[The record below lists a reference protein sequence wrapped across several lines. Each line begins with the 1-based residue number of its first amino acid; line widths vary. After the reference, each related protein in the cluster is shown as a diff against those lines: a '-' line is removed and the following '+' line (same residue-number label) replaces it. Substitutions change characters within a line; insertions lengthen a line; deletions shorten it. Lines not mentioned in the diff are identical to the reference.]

1 MAAEA
6 AATARPRARP
16 APALGAVHRRL
27 GLVVAL
33 VVLATAVS
41 GVGLAYRETVWRWQH
56 PALAGSPEAAAP
68 AALAAAASR
77 AAGRFVPGE
86 ALLLDAPRAG
96 RNGWLVHLPDDGLA
110 LVSAEGDRLL
120 ARWSESRSPFG
131 VLLDLHVHLLAGETG
146 RTVAGAF
153 AIVTLLAVA
162 LGRILF
168 ARGVPRVRL
177 RELFPQRMTRGRWML
192 AHRQWG
198 ALATAP
204 IAVVVTCGLLLAWH
218 WAWRPGLPAPE
229 TLAEPTITAAA
240 TADVATLTAVLEA
253 AARTWPDA
261 RVRFLDLRGL
271 PDGRVTLRLRRDG
284 EAHPNGRSSLVV
296 DASGRLLSRYDA
308 TEGGFLTFL
317 DDWAYPLHAGK
328 LDVPGVHTLVVLTGL
343 VLATVAAS
351 GVGTWARRRAGR
363 APRRAT
369 ARRHASRPPLD
380 SGKIRRRT
388 AGGEPR

>member
-1 MAAEA
+1 
-6 AATARPRARP
+6 
-16 APALGAVHRRL
+16 
-27 GLVVAL
+27 VAL

-41 GVGLAYRETVWRWQH
+41 GIVLAYRDTVWRLQH
-56 PALAGSPEAAAP
+56 GDLAGEPEPRSA

-77 AAGRFVPGE
+77 AAAHFAPGE
-86 ALLLDAPRAG
+86 ATLLDAPRAG
-96 RNGWLVHLPDDGLA
+96 RNGWLVYLTGDGRA
-110 LVSAEGDRLL
+110 LVSASGERLL
-120 ARWSESRSPFG
+120 ARWDERGSPFG
-131 VLLDLHVHLLAGETG
+131 VLFDLHVHLLAGETG

-229 TLAEPTITAAA
+229 TLAEPTTQAPA
-240 TADVATLTAVLEA
+240 TADAATLGAVLEA
-253 AARTWPDA
+253 AARAWPDA
-261 RVRFLDLRGL
+261 AVRFLDLRGL
-271 PDGRVTLRLRRDG
+271 PEGRVTLRLRRDG

-308 TEGGFLTFL
+308 TDGGFLAFL

-351 GVGTWARRRAGR
+351 GVGTWARRRSSG
-363 APRRAT
+363 
-369 ARRHASRPPLD
+369 ARKPARSRSL
-380 SGKIRRRT
+380 
-388 AGGEPR
+388 A